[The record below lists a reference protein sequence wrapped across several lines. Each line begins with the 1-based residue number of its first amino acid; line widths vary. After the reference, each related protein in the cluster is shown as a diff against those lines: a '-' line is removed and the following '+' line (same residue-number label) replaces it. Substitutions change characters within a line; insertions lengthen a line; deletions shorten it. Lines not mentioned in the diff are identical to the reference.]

1 MTHQEDNQTGQT
13 PPSDDLLEKIKKAQ
27 EASDQREEE
36 NATDDFGP
44 DTEIENL
51 RSELEKM
58 NELAKRT
65 MADFQNFKRRQEE
78 ENARIMDM
86 ANLALLKRLLPILDN
101 FERAKDEWSE
111 GIGMCVNQ
119 FKKTMEDV
127 GVEEIKIDT
136 EEGTTDFDP
145 ELHEALL
152 HANGPKD
159 KVVEVLEKGYKIG
172 DRVLRHAK
180 VKVGNG
186 E

>member
-1 MTHQEDNQTGQT
+1 MST
-13 PPSDDLLEKIKKAQ
+13 PQDDDLLEKIKKAQ
-27 EASDQREEE
+27 EASNEREAE
-36 NATDDFGP
+36 NAQDDMGP

-101 FERAKDEWSE
+101 FERAKNEWSE
-111 GIGMCVNQ
+111 GIAMCVNQ

-127 GVEEIKIDT
+127 GVEEIK
-136 EEGTTDFDP
+136 TDPETNFDP
-145 ELHEALL
+145 ELHEALA
-152 HANGPKD
+152 HGNGPKD
-159 KVVEVLEKGYKIG
+159 KVVEVLDKGYKIG
-172 DRVLRHAK
+172 NRVIRHAK